1 MMNVESFIQN
11 YISYRKLY
19 RGLDNGV
26 EFCYTDSVREKR
38 SLIMK
43 TPQEIYTEAH
53 SAGMA
58 AGHGCTPTPMVVG
71 TPTTPLGD
79 DIDYTKDTYYVS
91 DGLCGFAWINIKPA
105 RGKFVTWLKKASI
118 GRTDS
123 YYGGY
128 TIWVS
133 EFGQSVARK
142 ENYAR
147 AFAKVLGDNG
157 ITAYNMS
164 RLD

>member
-1 MMNVESFIQN
+1 
-11 YISYRKLY
+11 
-19 RGLDNGV
+19 
-26 EFCYTDSVREKR
+26 
-38 SLIMK
+38 MK

-71 TPTTPLGD
+71 TPTTPLGN
-79 DIDYTKDTYYVS
+79 DIDYSKDTYYVA
-91 DGLCGFAWINIKPA
+91 DGMCGFAWINIKPA
-105 RGKFVTWLKKASI
+105 RGKFVKFLKDNDI
-118 GRTDS
+118 GRKDS

-133 EFGQSVARK
+133 EFGQSVTRK

-147 AFAKVLGDNG
+147 AFAKVLEDNG
-157 ITAYNMS
+157 ITAYSMS

>member
-91 DGLCGFAWINIKPA
+91 DGMCGFAWINIKPA
-105 RGKFVTWLKKASI
+105 RGKFVTWLKKADI
-118 GRTDS
+118 GRKDN

-133 EFGQSVARK
+133 EFGQSVTRK

>member
-43 TPQEIYTEAH
+43 TPQEIYAEAH

-79 DIDYTKDTYYVS
+79 DIDYTKETYYVA
-91 DGLCGFAWINIKPA
+91 DGMCGFAWINIKPA
-105 RGKFVTWLKKASI
+105 RGKFVKYLKDNNI
-118 GRTDS
+118 GRKDS
-123 YYGGY
+123 YYGGW

-133 EFGQSVARK
+133 EFGQSVTRK

>member
-1 MMNVESFIQN
+1 
-11 YISYRKLY
+11 
-19 RGLDNGV
+19 
-26 EFCYTDSVREKR
+26 
-38 SLIMK
+38 MK
-43 TPQEIYTEAH
+43 TPSEIYAEAH

-58 AGHGCTPTPMVVG
+58 AGHGCTPNPMIVG

-79 DIDYTKDTYYVS
+79 DIDYSKKTYYVA

-105 RGKFVTWLKKASI
+105 RGKFVTWLKKADI
-118 GRTDS
+118 GRKDN

-133 EFGQSVARK
+133 EFGQSVTRK

-147 AFAKVLGDNG
+147 AFTKVLGDNG